1 MKDIRRRP
9 YKMIP
14 LAEKEKIENFT
25 GMSLHTLRNWR
36 AQKKHLEFFIP
47 IEGKVFLDCREW
59 IRFVR
64 KAKRESLKEAKRMQ
78 ELTG

>member
-1 MKDIRRRP
+1 MDDIKRRP

-14 LAEKEKIENFT
+14 LAEKEKIEKFT

-36 AQKKHLEFFIP
+36 TQKKHLDLFIP
-47 IEGKVFLDCREW
+47 IGGKVFLDCREW
-59 IRFVR
+59 VRFVR
-64 KAKRESLKEAKRMQ
+64 KAKRESVREAKRMQ